1 MSKTGNIKADFVQ
14 PILVLTLICL
24 VCAALLGYLNGV
36 TSPIIAETE
45 AQIAEQARNEVLP
58 DAGGFTDI
66 TAQASI
72 PEGSVVTAVY
82 EANNGSGYV
91 FMLDGNGY
99 GGKGTM
105 KLITSLD
112 PDGNIIATKTLQH
125 SETPGMGSKT
135 ADEPWRSKFTGINAG
150 TLDTVDAITG
160 ATISSN
166 HYFDSMRAVFE
177 AYAAISK

>member
-1 MSKTGNIKADFVQ
+1 MSKTGNVNADFVQ

-66 TAQASI
+66 TAQVAI

-105 KLITSLD
+105 KLITSVD

-125 SETPGMGSKT
+125 SETAGMGSKT
-135 ADEPWRSKFTGINAG
+135 ADEPWRSQFVG
-150 TLDTVDAITG
+150 VDADSLSSVDTISG
-160 ATISSN
+160 ATISST
-166 HYFDSMRAVFE
+166 HYLNSMRAVFE
-177 AYAAISK
+177 AFALVKG